1 MNAIILAAG
10 LGSRLKEL
18 TKNKHK
24 ALFEIDGIPNIER
37 TIKFLNE
44 SGVFDIYIVT
54 GYLAEN
60 FNFLE
65 EKYNVKL
72 LHNELY
78 KNYNNAYSLKVALE
92 YFGDSFLID
101 ADVVLLKNI
110 FTKQNYSRYYTTTRK
125 KSDKKEWVVK
135 THNNRIIGIE
145 ISNEVAPSL
154 LGISFFNKKDGA
166 IIKEQI
172 CNLTID
178 FFENSK
184 LYYDDLIIKN
194 LNKIN
199 VQNEYVEN
207 KFVGEIDD
215 KTDLEEIKQK
225 IKGLKCNI

>member
-110 FTKQNYSRYYTTTRK
+110 FTKYNYSRYYTTTRK

-154 LGISFFNKKDGA
+154 LGISFFNKEDGA

>member
-110 FTKQNYSRYYTTTRK
+110 FTKYNYSRYYTTTRK

-154 LGISFFNKKDGA
+154 LGISFFNKEDGA

-225 IKGLKCNI
+225 IKGVK

>member
-37 TIKFLNE
+37 TIKFLNK

-60 FNFLE
+60 FKFLE
-65 EKYNVKL
+65 EKYNIKL

-78 KNYNNAYSLKVALE
+78 KKYNNAYSLKVALE
-92 YFGDSFLID
+92 HFGDSFLID

-110 FTKQNYSRYYTTTRK
+110 FTKYNYSRYYTTTRK

-154 LGISFFNKKDGA
+154 LGMSFFNKEDA
-166 IIKEQI
+166 NIIKEQI
-172 CNLTID
+172 LNLPIS
-178 FFENSK
+178 FFEDSK
-184 LYYDDLIIKN
+184 LYYDNIIIKN

-199 VQNEYVEN
+199 IQNEYIEN

-215 KTDLEEIKQK
+215 KTDLEEIQQK
-225 IKGLKCNI
+225 LKGLKCDI

>member
-60 FNFLE
+60 FKFLE
-65 EKYNVKL
+65 EKYNIKL

-78 KNYNNAYSLKVALE
+78 KKYNNAYSLKVALE

-110 FTKQNYSRYYTTTRK
+110 FTKYNYSRYYTTTRK

-154 LGISFFNKKDGA
+154 LGMSFFNKEDA
-166 IIKEQI
+166 NIIKEQI
-172 CNLTID
+172 LNLPIS
-178 FFENSK
+178 FFEDSK
-184 LYYDDLIIKN
+184 LYYDNIIIKN

-199 VQNEYVEN
+199 IQNEYIEN

-215 KTDLEEIKQK
+215 KTDLEEIQQK
-225 IKGLKCNI
+225 LKGLKCNI